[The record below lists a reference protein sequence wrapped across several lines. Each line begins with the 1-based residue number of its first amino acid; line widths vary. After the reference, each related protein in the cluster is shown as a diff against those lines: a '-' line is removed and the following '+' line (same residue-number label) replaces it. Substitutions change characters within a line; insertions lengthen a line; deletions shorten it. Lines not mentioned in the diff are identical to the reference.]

1 MLLDRQNKELKA
13 KLAEIETTQRV
24 KTKAAIANLESKLKN
39 ANEQLEDEVKYVL
52 KKWATYTII

>member
-24 KTKAAIANLESKLKN
+24 KTKAAIANLESKLEN
-39 ANEQLEDEVKYVL
+39 ANEQLEVEVKYV
-52 KKWATYTII
+52 